1 MCHDNEHTN
10 YSIQNIYYFLLM
22 STPIKLY
29 KRGATFL
36 ANEHTHYAL
45 CAHNTVQYYVKEK
58 IFFLPYEH
66 THYIKQKVR
75 YFFLQMSTPLY
86 YKKCE
91 LLFLANEHTHYIIQ
105 KEVGTL
111 SCQ

>member
-36 ANEHTHYAL
+36 ANEHTHY
-45 CAHNTVQYYVKEK
+45 
-58 IFFLPYEH
+58 
-66 THYIKQKVR
+66 IKQKVR
-75 YFFLQMSTPLY
+75 YSFWQMSTPLY
-86 YKKCE
+86 YTKCE

-105 KEVGTL
+105 KDVGTL